1 MCCLRLRDR
10 VVDSCVGRYC
20 GCCLRLWSRMRLSS
34 NSCFSRNCLECWLL
48 SLFSFSTQPLRYIAT
63 LHWILYFPHSPCDIL
78 RHYIKYYIFHTAPAL
93 YCDITLNIIFSTQPL
108 CYIVTLHYLLSRHKT
123 KDEFQFWNLRLKHIF
138 HLFICASHKL
148 QFWQCTE
155 KIEEVCTKRLP
166 NQLSTGLRRL
176 QSSRPTAPT
185 ACDEKLISIHKY

>member
-1 MCCLRLRDR
+1 MLVVIVVAVYVYGREWGCPVIPVFLATALNADR
-10 VVDSCVGRYC
+10 SP
-20 GCCLRLWSRMRLSS
+20 
-34 NSCFSRNCLECWLL
+34 
-48 SLFSFSTQPLRYIAT
+48 SLAFQ
-63 LHWILYFPHSPCDIL
+63 HSPCVIL

-123 KDEFQFWNLRLKHIF
+123 KDELQFGNLRLKHIF

-185 ACDEKLISIHKY
+185 ACDEKLISIHKC